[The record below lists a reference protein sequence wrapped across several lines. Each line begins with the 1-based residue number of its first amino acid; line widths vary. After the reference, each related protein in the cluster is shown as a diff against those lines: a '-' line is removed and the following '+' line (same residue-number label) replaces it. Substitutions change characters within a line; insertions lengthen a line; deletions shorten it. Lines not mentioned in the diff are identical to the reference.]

1 MRTAVVEGVDPNY
14 GRDLMWF
21 VYDLEDGF
29 ELYETKDEALTAF
42 VEFLARYRENAT
54 LEGWNLE
61 VEHLCMGR
69 VTHTVALLPVSP
81 IDWSEMIKNEA
92 SSVADYYEA
101 FVDVIDE

>member
-1 MRTAVVEGVDPNY
+1 MCTAVVDRVDPNY

-81 IDWSEMIKNEA
+81 IDWSEMIENEA

>member
-1 MRTAVVEGVDPNY
+1 
-14 GRDLMWF
+14 MWF
-21 VYDLEDGF
+21 VYDREESEF
-29 ELYETKDEALTAF
+29 ELYETKDEAFEAF
-42 VEFLARYRENAT
+42 VEILERYRENAA

-81 IDWSEMIKNEA
+81 IDWSEVIENEA
-92 SSVADYYEA
+92 TAVADYYEA

>member
-1 MRTAVVEGVDPNY
+1 MDPNY

-21 VYDLEDGF
+21 VYDREESEF
-29 ELYETKDEALTAF
+29 ELYETKDEALEAF
-42 VEFLARYRENAT
+42 VEILERYRENAT

-69 VTHTVALLPVSP
+69 VTHTVALLPVQP
-81 IDWSEMIKNEA
+81 IDWSDVIENEA